1 MRRPGRHGSVRS
13 VTNLL
18 RRAALIL
25 SAGLIAS
32 ATFALPV
39 HAAAGRQTRAT
50 AQSQGATS
58 LAGRQARTGAGA
70 WRLARTFSAR
80 GHDVVL
86 AGIDAVGPADAWV
99 AGTIDRQGLTL
110 RALIGHWNGSAWA
123 RAAVPP
129 TLAAR
134 FRGAVLGGI
143 GASSSRNVW
152 AFSTAGTYLR
162 LAGNRWQFGRV
173 PRRVVT
179 RKDFVGSTEV
189 LSPTNVWVF
198 GIHVIGS
205 IYSLKF
211 VPFAARF
218 DGRCWHAVQVRGVG
232 NMGPVSVVS
241 PASIWALTGVDL
253 PAIGLP
259 DHPKVVRWNGSSWR
273 PMAVQPRLT
282 RNATLTGILAY
293 SSRDVWLGGSVPNHK
308 SGTSELALHWNGTS
322 WATVSPPARASA
334 ADEFLT
340 SLVPD
345 GSGGL
350 WAVAEAIPGPAR
362 FWHYTNGAWAPPVAV
377 RSDWLYPALAAVPGS
392 QSVWAIAAS
401 PGFTRGLILVHDGRP
416 R

>member
-1 MRRPGRHGSVRS
+1 MRNS
-13 VTNLL
+13 L
-18 RRAALIL
+18 RRLALIL
-25 SAGLIAS
+25 SAGLIAL

-39 HAAAGRQTRAT
+39 LAAAGHQARAATR
-50 AQSQGATS
+50 SQA
-58 LAGRQARTGAGA
+58 ARQARTGAGA

-99 AGTIDRQGLTL
+99 VGTLDHEGSTL
-110 RALIGHWNGSAWA
+110 RALVGHWNGRTWA

-129 TLAAR
+129 AVAAR
-134 FRGAVLGGI
+134 FRGQNFDAI

-152 AFSTAGTYLR
+152 AFTLQNTYLR
-162 LAGNRWQFGRV
+162 LGGNRWQFGRL
-173 PRRVVT
+173 PRRVIT
-179 RKDFVGSTEV
+179 RHAFVDFTEV

-198 GIHVIGS
+198 GTHFIGS
-205 IYSLKF
+205 VYSLKF

-218 DGRCWHAVQVRGVG
+218 DGRGWHAVKLRGVG
-232 NMGPVSVVS
+232 GMGPVSAIS
-241 PASIWALTGVDL
+241 PASMWALTGAVL
-253 PAIGLP
+253 PAIGLRNQP
-259 DHPKVVRWNGSSWR
+259 RVVHWNGSAWR
-273 PMAVQPRLT
+273 PMAVQPRLPKH
-282 RNATLTGILAY
+282 ATLTGILAE
-293 SSRDVWLGGSVPNHK
+293 SSRDIWIGGSVPNHK
-308 SGTSELALHWNGTS
+308 SGTSELALHWNGKS
-322 WATVSPPARASA
+322 WESASPPARPSE

-362 FWHYTNGAWAPPVAV
+362 FWHYTNGAWAPPVPV
-377 RSDWLYPALAAVPGS
+377 QSDWLYPALAAVPGS

-401 PGFTRGLILVHDGRP
+401 PGLTRGLILVHGARP